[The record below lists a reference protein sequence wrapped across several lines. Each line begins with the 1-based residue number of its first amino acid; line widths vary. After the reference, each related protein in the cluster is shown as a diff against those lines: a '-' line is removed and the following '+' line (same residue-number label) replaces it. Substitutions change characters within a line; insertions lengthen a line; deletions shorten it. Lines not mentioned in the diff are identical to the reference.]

1 MEQKCNVQLN
11 SKCKIIDIYQKLSTK
26 LLYKCPAFTI
36 PGLANCYVFY
46 NSGKKETTLW
56 KKETIMAKNKDLRF
70 IRTNHMLCSAFTE
83 LLEKKKFEDITVN
96 EMCEKALIRRA
107 TFYTHFLDKYDF
119 FAYFVRQNRD
129 NFISRLAET
138 KEERNLMDFS
148 IYMFRQ
154 MVHYLSEHM
163 TMVQNI
169 LSSNAF
175 SILLDILAEE
185 IQISF
190 LEELHRIDAVKLRK
204 DIVPQV
210 AAAYYSGGIIQILRY
225 WVTSRDSLSEE
236 LLVKQYSIL
245 LGMFLT
251 E

>member
-1 MEQKCNVQLN
+1 
-11 SKCKIIDIYQKLSTK
+11 
-26 LLYKCPAFTI
+26 
-36 PGLANCYVFY
+36 
-46 NSGKKETTLW
+46 
-56 KKETIMAKNKDLRF
+56 MAKDKDLRF
-70 IRTNHMLCSAFTE
+70 IRTNQMLCSSFTE
-83 LLEKKKFEDITVN
+83 LLDRKKFEDITVN
-96 EMCEKALIRRA
+96 EICEKALIRRA

-129 NFISRLAET
+129 NFISRLTET
-138 KEERNLMDFS
+138 NEEKNLMDFS
-148 IYMFRQ
+148 VHMFQQ
-154 MVHYLSEHM
+154 MVHYLSE
-163 TMVQNI
+163 NI

>member
-1 MEQKCNVQLN
+1 
-11 SKCKIIDIYQKLSTK
+11 
-26 LLYKCPAFTI
+26 
-36 PGLANCYVFY
+36 
-46 NSGKKETTLW
+46 
-56 KKETIMAKNKDLRF
+56 MAKDKDLRF
-70 IRTNHMLCSAFTE
+70 IRTNQMLCSSFTE
-83 LLEKKKFEDITVN
+83 LLDRKKFEDITVN
-96 EMCEKALIRRA
+96 EICEKALIRRA

-129 NFISRLAET
+129 NFISRLTET
-138 KEERNLMDFS
+138 NEEKNLMDFS
-148 IYMFRQ
+148 VHMFQQ

-190 LEELHRIDAVKLRK
+190 LEELHRTDSVKLRK

-225 WVTSRDSLSEE
+225 WVTSRETLSEE

-245 LGMFLT
+245 LGKFLT

>member
-190 LEELHRIDAVKLRK
+190 LEELHRTDSVKLRK

-225 WVTSRDSLSEE
+225 WVTSRETLSEE

>member
-1 MEQKCNVQLN
+1 MIVRP
-11 SKCKIIDIYQKLSTK
+11 KIEGYYEIISGHRRKYAAEKL
-26 LLYKCPAFTI
+26 
-36 PGLANCYVFY
+36 
-46 NSGKKETTLW
+46 
-56 KKETIMAKNKDLRF
+56 
-70 IRTNHMLCSAFTE
+70 
-83 LLEKKKFEDITVN
+83 
-96 EMCEKALIRRA
+96 
-107 TFYTHFLDKYDF
+107 
-119 FAYFVRQNRD
+119 
-129 NFISRLAET
+129 
-138 KEERNLMDFS
+138 
-148 IYMFRQ
+148 
-154 MVHYLSEHM
+154 
-163 TMVQNI
+163 VQNI

-175 SILLDILAEE
+175 SILFDILAEE

-251 E
+251 PAVYKLKVV

>member
-1 MEQKCNVQLN
+1 
-11 SKCKIIDIYQKLSTK
+11 
-26 LLYKCPAFTI
+26 
-36 PGLANCYVFY
+36 
-46 NSGKKETTLW
+46 
-56 KKETIMAKNKDLRF
+56 MAKDKDLRF
-70 IRTNHMLCSAFTE
+70 IRTNQMLCSSFTE
-83 LLEKKKFEDITVN
+83 LLDRKKFEDITVN
-96 EMCEKALIRRA
+96 EICEKALIRRA

-138 KEERNLMDFS
+138 NEEKNLMDFS
-148 IYMFRQ
+148 VHMFQQ

-185 IQISF
+185 IQIS
-190 LEELHRIDAVKLRK
+190 RIDAVKLRK